1 MFGWFAAQMF
11 LLFNKSQPAS
21 EHRIGFIYTEASK
34 NNSADPASAL
44 RLRKLLKR
52 VKRKD
57 FGGGKKKKERRRAG
71 TFTVN
76 SASVL

>member
-1 MFGWFAAQMF
+1 MF

-57 FGGGKKKKERRRAG
+57 FGGGKKKKKDAELAHLQSILPPC
-71 TFTVN
+71 F
-76 SASVL
+76 SDPSLIF